1 MKQKKNKEIESERE
15 RERGRGGC
23 QIKVIS
29 TQEKQSTPAVNIYKA
44 IKNPPFVNPSK
55 D

>member
-1 MKQKKNKEIESERE
+1 MKQKKNKEIERERE
-15 RERGRGGC
+15 REREGGC